1 MKNGYKIDL
10 EVIIIITITSLKIYN
25 KNVLNG
31 FKIYIL
37 TRWE

>member
-10 EVIIIITITSLKIYN
+10 EAIIITITSLKIYN